1 MSIVVCNEECEGDLL
16 AKNPVFLSSLT
27 TPNGTDIAQKCCEG
41 SSKNHSQLWQW
52 QSAGK
57 KNCSKL
63 NVVHFSKQFNH
74 FQGLQQQF

>member
-27 TPNGTDIAQKCCEG
+27 TQNGTDIAQKCCEG
-41 SSKNHSQLWQW
+41 PSKNHSQLWQ
-52 QSAGK
+52 SADK

-63 NVVHFSKQFNH
+63 NVVHCS
-74 FQGLQQQF
+74 

>member
-27 TPNGTDIAQKCCEG
+27 TQNGTDIAQKCCEG
-41 SSKNHSQLWQW
+41 SSKNHSQLWQ
-52 QSAGK
+52 SADK

-63 NVVHFSKQFNH
+63 NVVHFSKLFYH
-74 FQGLQQQF
+74 FQESLQQQF